1 MTPTAA
7 RAAEYVDLKGGIN
20 YDVGAIDRSH
30 KAGDVRSG
38 KVIGRGHNS
47 DRSRQTTVRRGNMHA
62 NAPALHSEVAALAN
76 AHRCIL

>member
-1 MTPTAA
+1 MRHDKLFGAA
-7 RAAEYVDLKGGIN
+7 AQEAQESTQPIKH
-20 YDVGAIDRSH
+20 GAVL
-30 KAGDVRSG
+30 VRSG